1 MLFTDRHLGASLSK
15 RDCVA
20 SFARACT
27 SLRVRVRTP
36 HLLVLLHQIS
46 LVVDT
51 LVLNERIDPVE
62 LADVLIA
69 QTRVYPLLADVVA
82 PLLLLHLDEGAVQLL
97 ESFASHH
104 VGRQCVAFVFRVDR
118 STFDAK
124 EFVLPSAIVL
134 RESIDVCHVGTDI

>member
-1 MLFTDRHLGASLSK
+1 MLFTDRNLGASLSK
-15 RDCVA
+15 RNCVA

-82 PLLLLHLDEGAVQLL
+82 PLLLLHLDEGTVQLL

-104 VGRQCVAFVFRVDR
+104 VGRHQGVDR
-118 STFDAK
+118 
-124 EFVLPSAIVL
+124 
-134 RESIDVCHVGTDI
+134 

>member
-1 MLFTDRHLGASLSK
+1 M
-15 RDCVA
+15 
-20 SFARACT
+20 
-27 SLRVRVRTP
+27 
-36 HLLVLLHQIS
+36 
-46 LVVDT
+46 
-51 LVLNERIDPVE
+51 
-62 LADVLIA
+62 LIA

-82 PLLLLHLDEGAVQLL
+82 PLLLLHLDEGTVQLL

-134 RESIDVCHVGTDI
+134 PIDVCHVGTDIYIEIIVQLRCGVVSRLNGLGSRQKLLKYGYESRDR